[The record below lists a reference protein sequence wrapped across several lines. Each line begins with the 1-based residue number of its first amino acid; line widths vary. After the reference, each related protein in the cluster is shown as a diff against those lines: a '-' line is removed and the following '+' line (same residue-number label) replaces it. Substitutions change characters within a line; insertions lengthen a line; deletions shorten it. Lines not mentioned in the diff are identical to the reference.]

1 MPICH
6 IDFVNGERETVEKVN
21 IHEKKAYSDVFM
33 PRPLRVTDRYKAPL
47 ICMKPGQLIPPHPS
61 GAGVFYIVSGRA
73 VMTVDGVD
81 VDVVP
86 GDMLFIDKGEV
97 RGIRAV
103 EELLAFAV
111 AMI

>member
-1 MPICH
+1 M
-6 IDFVNGERETVEKVN
+6 EKVN

-33 PRPLRVTDRYKAPL
+33 PRPMRVTDKYKAPL
-47 ICMKPGQLIPPHPS
+47 ICMKPGQFIPPHPS
-61 GAGVFYIVSGRA
+61 GAGVFYIVSGKA
-73 VMTVDGVD
+73 VMSVDGAD

-86 GDMLFIDKGEV
+86 GDMIFIDKGEV

-111 AMI
+111 ALI